1 MNSVGSELP
10 SNGQKDEMMNATALV
25 IAANKT
31 KREQITRH
39 LSDTKLFDQVK
50 PLAASSS
57 LFQHLDSHPADMVCW
72 AIDKTELQTDWIEKV
87 QQIEAWHDLPLISF
101 ANADDQQSL
110 LDGFDMGAKDSI
122 SLSIE
127 TDELRARLRS
137 HLKHW
142 QRFSTLRQSK
152 DLLEKMALTDSLT
165 GIGNRATF
173 DMSMKQAAART
184 QRSDIPFS
192 LLMIDLDHFKWFND
206 NYGHQAG
213 DNVLQQVARAISAS
227 ARDAD
232 VCCRYGGEEFAVIL
246 PDTEAKNALILAK
259 RIHKQIARVS
269 RKLRQHRLPIT
280 VSIGVSSASQHC
292 SALPEEI
299 IAEADRALYL
309 AKENGRNRTESWPP
323 GSVPSRNIKLIHP
336 ATEQPLVFET

>member
-1 MNSVGSELP
+1 
-10 SNGQKDEMMNATALV
+10 MNATALV
-25 IAANKT
+25 LASDNK

-39 LSDTKLFDQVK
+39 LSDSKLFGQVK
-50 PLAASSS
+50 AVASSAS
-57 LFQHLDSHPADMVCW
+57 LLQHLSRSSADMVCW
-72 AIDKTELQTDWIEKV
+72 AVDKNEQQTDWIEKL
-87 QQIEAWHDLPLISF
+87 QGMEQWHDLPLISF
-101 ANADDQQSL
+101 ANTDDQQSL
-110 LDGFDMGAKDSI
+110 LAGFAMGAKDSV

-127 TDELRARLRS
+127 AGELTARLRN

-142 QRFSTLRQSK
+142 QRLSALHQSK
-152 DLLEKMALTDSLT
+152 NQLEKMALTDSLT

-173 DMSMKQAAART
+173 DMSMKQLAART
-184 QRSDIPFS
+184 QRAGTPFS

-213 DNVLQQVARAISAS
+213 DKVLQEVAKAISTS

-232 VCCRYGGEEFAVIL
+232 ICCRYGGEEFAVIL
-246 PDTEAKNALILAK
+246 PDTEAKNALVLAE

-269 RKLRQHRLPIT
+269 RKLSQHRLPIT
-280 VSIGVSSASQHC
+280 VSIGISSASQSSSTH
-292 SALPEEI
+292 PEEI

-323 GSVPSRNIKLIHP
+323 GSYAPYSVKRI
-336 ATEQPLVFET
+336 QPTSEPRLAFGA